1 MPFSRLKVIVCAEFL
16 NRYRVVDV
24 PQTDAI
30 GATSGNVLRMIVRE
44 GFMLTGLGLAV
55 GLVGSLA
62 LTRLLHS
69 LVFGVSTLDAFS
81 FTAGVAVLATAS
93 LAATLLPARRAA
105 RLEPLVAL
113 HED

>member
-1 MPFSRLKVIVCAEFL
+1 
-16 NRYRVVDV
+16 
-24 PQTDAI
+24 
-30 GATSGNVLRMIVRE
+30 MIVRE

-81 FTAGVAVLATAS
+81 FTAEVAVLATAS
-93 LAATLLPARRAA
+93 LAATLMPARRAA

>member
-1 MPFSRLKVIVCAEFL
+1 
-16 NRYRVVDV
+16 
-24 PQTDAI
+24 
-30 GATSGNVLRMIVRE
+30 MIVRE